1 MNRPTLS
8 CIIPVYN
15 AAAYLAEAL
24 DSVFAQT
31 VEPDE
36 IIVVD
41 DGSTDGSLDVAARY
55 ATRVKLVSQD
65 NRGPA
70 SARNHGLRLAGGE
83 LVAFLDADDIWAPDK
98 TARQCAALAELPE
111 VGICITHVQNFW
123 APELQHEQV
132 GLDQRYTDPHPGY
145 VCQCL
150 MARRTV
156 FDRVGVFDE
165 SLRVSEDTDWFTRA
179 ERAGVAKHIVPDV
192 LVHRRLHGSNTSY
205 SLYNSDRARN
215 DILEVAM
222 RNLRSKRGTMA
233 SGQAPKPSRT

>member
-1 MNRPTLS
+1 MNHPTIS

-15 AAAYLAEAL
+15 AAAYLAEAV
-24 DSVFAQT
+24 DSVLAQT

-36 IIVVD
+36 IIIVD

-55 ATRVKLVSQD
+55 ETRLKLVRQE

-83 LVAFLDADDIWAPDK
+83 LVTFLDADDIWARDK
-98 TARQCAALAELPE
+98 TALQCAVLAERPE
-111 VGICITHVQNFW
+111 VDICMTHVQNFW
-123 APELQHEQV
+123 APELQHQQV
-132 GLDQRYTDPHPGY
+132 DVDQRYTDAHPGY

-150 MARRTV
+150 MARRAV

-165 SLRVSEDTDWFTRA
+165 SLRVSEDTDWFARA
-179 ERAGVAKHIVPDV
+179 ERAGVVKHILPDV
-192 LVHRRLHGSNTSY
+192 LVRRRLHGSNTSY
-205 SLYNSDRARN
+205 ALYNSARARE

-222 RNLRSKRGTMA
+222 RNLRSKRGNMP
-233 SGQAPKPSRT
+233 G